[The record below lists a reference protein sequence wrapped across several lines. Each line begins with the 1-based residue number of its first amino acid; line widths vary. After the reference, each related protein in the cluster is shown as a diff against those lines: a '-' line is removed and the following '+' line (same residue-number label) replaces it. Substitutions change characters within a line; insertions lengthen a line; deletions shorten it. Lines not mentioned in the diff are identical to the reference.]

1 MWLNEGPMRRTIT
14 TVLSLSPMITVGLIM
29 TVLAQTKGPV
39 PSAEYGQ
46 WETLLTVG
54 SRGGLSPDGKW
65 LAYGINRSNRNNELR
80 ITSVADG
87 TTKVAAF
94 GAQPVFSS
102 DSRWVAYSIG
112 YSEAQEEKLKKDK
125 KPIHRKLGLVNLS
138 NGEQTTIDGIES
150 FAFNPTGAYLA
161 MRRYAPEKP
170 EKKETPDAP
179 SSSEA
184 DETPGA
190 TLIVRDLA
198 SGRDT
203 TFGNV
208 SEFSWQD
215 LANRGRSLALT
226 ISTEDKTGNGV
237 QLFDPES
244 GTLRVLDSSA
254 STYSGLAWRKDS
266 ADLAVLR
273 SKIDERHDG
282 PTHLVLAWRH
292 LKETSESR
300 RMYDPMADPKFPSGL
315 RTVAF
320 RKPSWSDDGNIVF
333 FGVAKWSEKSAA
345 ANKSAVAA
353 AGDGNGVR
361 PKGPITKDAPN
372 DTEKDED
379 EPAAV
384 DVWHARD
391 VDVMPKQKLSAKNDR
406 QRSLLAAWHI
416 ETAQF
421 VQLGK
426 DFAEQVT
433 PIKYQKMAFA
443 TNWNAYAMDRSIG
456 RPAAD
461 LYLIDVASGERT
473 KIKERLIE
481 DRYVQ
486 ASPGG
491 RYLLYVQDDH
501 YWTVNVATRAVVN
514 ITPSVQ
520 TTFVDRESDFTIKQ
534 KPAFGFAGWTKNDES
549 VILYDKFDLWK
560 VEPDGSKATRLTD
573 GAAGQVRHR
582 YVRLNPDEEWI
593 DTDKPIYLSIF
604 SIWTKKSGYAL
615 LRPGTNGA
623 TSDEHLVWLDK
634 SVQRLA
640 KAKNS
645 DAYSYVIESYDDS
658 PDAFVAG
665 PNLREAKQVTKTNPF
680 QSNYAWGRA
689 ELVEYKS
696 DRGERLQGALFYPAG
711 YEPGKKY
718 PMIVYLYERLS
729 DGLHRYSAPSERDYY
744 NSAAFTH
751 HGYLLFQPDISF
763 RPREPGVSVVECVTP
778 AVKKVVEMG
787 LVDARKVGIIGH
799 SWGGFDTTYLATHT
813 DLFAAAVAGAPITN
827 LVSNYGNHHWSSG
840 IAETDHIETG
850 QQRMEVP
857 LWEDLQA
864 YVRNSAVFNVQNMKT
879 PLMIEVGDSD
889 GTVFWHQGVEL
900 YNIARRA
907 KKDVVLLVYAG
918 EDHGLRKKS
927 NQVDYHRRI
936 LEWFGKY
943 LKDEPGPSWITSGV
957 TFLEREQEL
966 KDLKMRKGK
975 N

>member
-1 MWLNEGPMRRTIT
+1 MRRMFT
-14 TVLSLSPMITVGLIM
+14 TVLLGSSLVIPRLIITIE
-29 TVLAQTKGPV
+29 AQTKSSV
-39 PSAEYGQ
+39 PPADYGQ
-46 WETLLTVG
+46 WETLLNAG

-94 GAQPVFSS
+94 GAQPVYST

-112 YSEAQEEKLKKDK
+112 YSEAQEEKLRKDK
-125 KPIHRKLGLVNLS
+125 KPIHRKLGLLNLTT
-138 NGEQTTIDGIES
+138 GEQTTIDGIES

-161 MRRYAPEKP
+161 MRRYAPEK
-170 EKKETPDAP
+170 KETPDASP
-179 SSSEA
+179 GSEA

-198 SGRDT
+198 NGRDT

-208 SEFSWQD
+208 SEFAWQD
-215 LANRGRSLALT
+215 LANRGRLLALT
-226 ISTEDKTGNGV
+226 ISAEDKTGNGV
-237 QLFDPES
+237 QLFDPAT
-244 GTLRVLDSSA
+244 GALRVLDSSA
-254 STYSGLAWRKDS
+254 STYTGLAWRKDS

-273 SKIDERHDG
+273 SKVDERHEG
-282 PTHLVLAWRH
+282 STQLVLAWK
-292 LKETSESR
+292 LLTEASEGKR
-300 RMYDPMADPKFPSGL
+300 IYDPTADSKFPSGL
-315 RTVAF
+315 RTVTF
-320 RKPSWSDDGNIVF
+320 RKPSWSNDGDIVF
-333 FGVAKWSEKSAA
+333 LGVAKWSEKAAEAKKGAPVTDGDGKGAGPKVPIIKDA
-345 ANKSAVAA
+345 AN
-353 AGDGNGVR
+353 
-361 PKGPITKDAPN
+361 
-372 DTEKDED
+372 DTPARDED

-391 VDVMPKQKLSAKNDR
+391 IDVMPKQKLSVKNDR
-406 QRSLLAAWHI
+406 QRNLLAAWYVD
-416 ETAQF
+416 ASQF

-426 DFAEQVT
+426 DSAEQVT
-433 PIKYQKMAFA
+433 PIKHQKVAFA

-461 LYLIDVASGERT
+461 LYLIDLASGERT
-473 KIKERLIE
+473 KIKERITE
-481 DRYVQ
+481 DYYVQ

-501 YWTVNVATRAVVN
+501 YWTVNVVTRAVAN
-514 ITPSVQ
+514 ITKSVA
-520 TTFVDRESDFTIKQ
+520 TSFVDRESDFTVKQ
-534 KPAFGFAGWTKNDES
+534 KPAFGVAGWTKNDES

-560 VEPDGSKATRLTD
+560 VAPDGSKAVRLTD
-573 GAAGQVRHR
+573 GAAGQIRHR

-593 DTDKPIYLSIF
+593 DEDKPIYLSLF
-604 SIWTKKSGYAL
+604 SIWTKKSGFAR
-615 LRPGTNGA
+615 LRLGA
-623 TSDEHLVWLDK
+623 EAATVDEHLVWLDK
-634 SVQRLA
+634 STQRLS
-640 KAKNS
+640 KAKNA
-645 DAYSYVIESYDDS
+645 DLYAYVIEAYDDS
-658 PDAFVAG
+658 PDIFVAS
-665 PNLREAKQVTKTNPF
+665 PDLKEAKQVTKTNPF
-680 QSNYAWGRA
+680 QSSYAWGRA

-718 PMIVYLYERLS
+718 PMIVYIYERLS
-729 DGLHRYSAPSERDYY
+729 DGLHRYSSPSERDYY
-744 NSAAFTH
+744 NSAAFTQ
-751 HGYLLFQPDISF
+751 HGYFLLQPDISF
-763 RPREPGVSVVECVTP
+763 RPREPGLSVVECVTP
-778 AVKKVVEMG
+778 AVKKVVQMG
-787 LVDARKVGIIGH
+787 LVDARKVGVIGH

-813 DLFAAAVAGAPITN
+813 DVFAAAVAGAPITD
-827 LVSNYGNHHWSSG
+827 LISNYGNHHWSSG

-900 YNIARRA
+900 YNVARRA

-927 NQVDYHRRI
+927 NQIDYHRRI
-936 LEWFGKY
+936 LEWFGHY
-943 LKDEPGPSWITSGV
+943 LKDEPGSSWITNGV

-966 KDLKMRKGK
+966 KELKTRKGK